1 MIRPFSQQHYRP
13 TYSRQS
19 NPFVNKLISI
29 TLVNLLFIA
38 VVIDAATTES
48 SSSSFSATSMNR
60 VTDSLTKRGI
70 LAPIVLVDE
79 HRNVTKNATLTSGG
93 KRLIH
98 AGKAKN
104 KMNRQSTTTAT
115 TTTAAV
121 KRAFNNETFLL
132 NSAEQVIELNSSL
145 GEDMSGRNRRQLCK
159 CLLNWT
165 FLMRF

>member
-1 MIRPFSQQHYRP
+1 MIRPFSQQHYRS
-13 TYSRQS
+13 TCSRQS

-38 VVIDAATTES
+38 VVIDAATTE
-48 SSSSFSATSMNR
+48 SSSFSATSMNR

-159 CLLNWT
+159 C
-165 FLMRF
+165 F

>member
-1 MIRPFSQQHYRP
+1 
-13 TYSRQS
+13 
-19 NPFVNKLISI
+19 
-29 TLVNLLFIA
+29 
-38 VVIDAATTES
+38 
-48 SSSSFSATSMNR
+48 MNR

-121 KRAFNNETFLL
+121 KRAFKNETFLL

-159 CLLNWT
+159 CYKISLFTSQVIMKNIYSLNDYLT
-165 FLMRF
+165 HDLVFFSFGLI